1 METIKSMEIDEENQ
15 YGLYKIEGQDEQI
28 NKTYSNHN
36 AILINLDFI
45 VLKKY
50 HAKRMS
56 LQEKDIKDTKQ

>member
-36 AILINLDFI
+36 AILINSDFI

-56 LQEKDIKDTKQ
+56 LQEKDIKGTKQ

>member
-15 YGLYKIEGQDEQI
+15 YGLYKIEGQDEQT

-50 HAKRMS
+50 HAKRML
-56 LQEKDIKDTKQ
+56 LQEKDIKGTKQ

>member
-1 METIKSMEIDEENQ
+1 MEIDEENQ
-15 YGLYKIEGQDEQI
+15 YGLYKIEGQDEQT

>member
-15 YGLYKIEGQDEQI
+15 YGLYKIERQDEQV

-50 HAKRMS
+50 HSKRM
-56 LQEKDIKDTKQ
+56 

>member
-1 METIKSMEIDEENQ
+1 MEIDEENQ
-15 YGLYKIEGQDEQI
+15 YGLYKIERQDEQV

-50 HAKRMS
+50 HAKRTW
-56 LQEKDIKDTKQ
+56 LQEKDIKGTKQ

>member
-1 METIKSMEIDEENQ
+1 MEIDEENQ
-15 YGLYKIEGQDEQI
+15 YGLYKIERQDEQV

-50 HAKRMS
+50 HAKRMW
-56 LQEKDIKDTKQ
+56 LQEKDIKGTKR